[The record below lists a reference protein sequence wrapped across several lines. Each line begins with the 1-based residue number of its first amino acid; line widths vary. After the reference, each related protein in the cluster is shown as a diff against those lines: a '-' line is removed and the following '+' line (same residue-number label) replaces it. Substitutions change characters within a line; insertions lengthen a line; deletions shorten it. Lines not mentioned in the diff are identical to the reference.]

1 MSRQTVVCSSMVRT
15 SFSPSSCRPR
25 RQGIPDPSSQRYINF
40 QHTIKIF
47 STNAGLDASL
57 FSSHSIRW
65 GGCTFLA
72 MCGASVEELKI
83 RGEWSSDT
91 VYEYLKTPLGARIV
105 SDIKVASTLANY
117 PLDVGLGG
125 V

>member
-1 MSRQTVVCSSMVRT
+1 MAFQI
-15 SFSPSSCRPR
+15 PAPR
-25 RQGIPDPSSQRYINF
+25 GVSVPFPYTNF
-40 QHTIKIF
+40 QETLKIC
-47 STNAGLDASL
+47 STKAGLDVLL
-57 FSSHSIRW
+57 FSLYSLRR

-83 RGEWSSDT
+83 RGDWSSDT
-91 VYEYLKTPLGARIV
+91 VYEYLKTPLGAQIV

-117 PLDVGLGG
+117 AMDIGLGG